1 MISLF
6 YRYNR
11 WVKVIWLS
19 PLLPPLDG
27 AQKVANAFED
37 DLVQYLSSYN
47 LAPVQKIVDSFK
59 SYDFSAIAVRLVAS
73 VPGRHKKQSK
83 YDFGHFRMRKLLR
96 EVGENCD
103 DGTGVEIGN

>member
-1 MISLF
+1 M
-6 YRYNR
+6 
-11 WVKVIWLS
+11 
-19 PLLPPLDG
+19 
-27 AQKVANAFED
+27 ANAFED

-103 DGTGVEIGN
+103 DGTGVEIVN